1 MSENVII
8 AWIGGAAGIIAALTT
23 LLTKLYDIWKERR
36 GETLEAQIKPVVE
49 KALVPINTKLDY
61 MQTDVTRM
69 RLLSL
74 IRHEPK
80 DAENILIVGKIYF
93 SQMHGNSEASKQF
106 ARWLKQENIKTPE
119 WFTWKEENGK
129 KPYSR

>member
-1 MSENVII
+1 MSEGVII
-8 AWIGGAAGIIAALTT
+8 AWIGGAAGIIAAITT
-23 LLTKLYDIWKERR
+23 LMAKVYEIWKDHK
-36 GETLEAQIKPVVE
+36 GETLEQQISPIVE
-49 KALVPINTKLDY
+49 KALVPINAKLDY

-69 RLLSL
+69 RLLTL

-106 ARWLKQENIKTPE
+106 ARWLKEENIKTPE

-129 KPYSR
+129 K